1 MRRLAGSAAA
11 WAAAALLCLPAT
23 VPFAFTPAL
32 LAGSGRLRQSSSG
45 VHRLRARTCIVR
57 MVAQEGDSDAPKKS
71 GTQFFSVERPRN
83 GLRSIEAELEF
94 RFGPSCAVGLC
105 LASLILFRFS
115 VTGRWHITTRWVG
128 SLVPSE
134 WMEGRE
140 YSAAGSDLSVGDLV
154 VVPRT
159 DGTLRFGEVVSID
172 ASRICQVL
180 LHCKFPTSSAHVLLF
195 LHPSQS
201 LT

>member
-1 MRRLAGSAAA
+1 M
-11 WAAAALLCLPAT
+11 
-23 VPFAFTPAL
+23 
-32 LAGSGRLRQSSSG
+32 
-45 VHRLRARTCIVR
+45 
-57 MVAQEGDSDAPKKS
+57 
-71 GTQFFSVERPRN
+71 
-83 GLRSIEAELEF
+83 
-94 RFGPSCAVGLC
+94 
-105 LASLILFRFS
+105 
-115 VTGRWHITTRWVG
+115 TGRWHITTRWVG

-180 LHCKFPTSSAHVLLF
+180 QHCIFSTSSAHVLLS

-201 LT
+201 PTCLVLQHACGRLQWKGWPTATRNGC